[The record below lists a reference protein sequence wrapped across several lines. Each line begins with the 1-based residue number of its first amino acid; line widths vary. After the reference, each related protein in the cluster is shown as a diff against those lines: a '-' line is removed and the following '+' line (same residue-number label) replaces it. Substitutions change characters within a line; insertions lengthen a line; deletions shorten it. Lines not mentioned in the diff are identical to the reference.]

1 MNVYYVGL
9 DVHKASICI
18 AALNAEGKLVMESV
32 IETSAAT
39 ILDFLKGLRGQLE
52 VTFEE
57 GTHAAWLYDTLKRTK
72 AKVIVCNPRKNR
84 LLRDGNKSDKVDA
97 RKLAQ
102 LLRAGLLSAVYH
114 GEHGTR
120 DLKELVRSY
129 EYLVEDSTRAMN
141 RIKALYR
148 SRAIACAGVDVY
160 KLRQREVWLAKL
172 PGAGVRARAQRL
184 FSELDHLTGLRREA
198 RQALV
203 VECRRHPA
211 SKLLLKVPTLGIIRI
226 AQLISSVVT
235 PHRFRSKRQFWS
247 YCGLAVVTKSS
258 ADHHVVGTQIHRKK
272 RSVTTRGL
280 TQSHNRTLKY
290 VFKSAALTA
299 SRCGPFKAWYAEL
312 VGRGLRPEL
321 ARVTI
326 ARRIATITLAVW
338 KSDKAFDADKL
349 IKHGT

>member
-1 MNVYYVGL
+1 MSTYYVGL

-18 AALNAEGKLVMESV
+18 AVLNAGGKLVMESV
-32 IETSAAT
+32 IETSAAA
-39 ILDFLKGLRGQLE
+39 ILDFLKGLHGQVE

-57 GTHAAWLYDTLKRTK
+57 STHAAWLYDVLKQTT
-72 AKVIVCNPRKNR
+72 ATVIVCDPRHNR
-84 LLRDGNKSDKVDA
+84 LLQDGNKSDKVDA

-102 LLRAGLLSAVYH
+102 LLRAGLLSPVYH
-114 GEHGTR
+114 GGHGTR

-129 EYLVEDSTRAMN
+129 EYLVEDSTRVMN

-148 SRAIACAGVDVY
+148 SRAISCAGTDMY
-160 KLRQREVWLAKL
+160 KVRQHDVWLSKL
-172 PGAGVRARAQRL
+172 PEAGVQARAARL

-211 SKLLLKVPTLGIIRI
+211 SKLLLRVPTLGIVRI
-226 AQLISSVVT
+226 AQLIASVVT

-258 ADHHVVGTQIHRKK
+258 ADYRVAGEQVRRTRKAA
-272 RSVTTRGL
+272 TRRL

-299 SRCGPFKAWYAEL
+299 SRCEPFKAWYAEL
-312 VGRGLRPEL
+312 VERGLRPEL

-326 ARRIATITLAVW
+326 ARRIAAVTLAVW
-338 KSDKAFDADKL
+338 KSGEAFDPEKL
-349 IKHGT
+349 IKPTG